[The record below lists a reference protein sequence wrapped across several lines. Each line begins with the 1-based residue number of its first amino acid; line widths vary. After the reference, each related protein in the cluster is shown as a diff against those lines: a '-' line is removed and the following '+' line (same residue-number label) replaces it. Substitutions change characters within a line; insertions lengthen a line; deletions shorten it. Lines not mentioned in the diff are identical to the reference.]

1 MPVIVNQRFA
11 IPFKLP
17 FRASILSGALALGL
31 MSAAANAAPDQK
43 ILALATQAEGP
54 AWKLVETLVNID
66 SGTFNEQG
74 LNRVADIAADELTRL
89 GATVTRH
96 PATPALG
103 SNLVATLTGTGKGRI
118 LLVAHMDTVFPDGA
132 AKERPFHITDG
143 RAYGPGVMDD
153 KGGIVMGVYA
163 LRMLQQLGF
172 KNYAK
177 ITFILNTNEET
188 GSAGTR
194 GLIASLAKEHDVA
207 LNLEPGRVAD
217 GLVIWRKG
225 SADVEV
231 DVKGRAAHAGVAP
244 DSGRNAAMEVAHQI
258 LQLGT
263 LGDKQ
268 KQTTVNF
275 TVLKAG
281 ERSNVIPDH
290 AIAQGDVRAATSE
303 EFDRVEKDLAR
314 LSQNKLIPDTE
325 VKVTLKRSFP
335 PMPQNSPS
343 DALAARAQA
352 IYGELGRKLTLEG
365 SGGAADS
372 SLTAGAGTPSLDGFG
387 IVGGGIHTPQEY
399 AEVASMAPRL
409 YLLTRMLI
417 DLGAGKPAAK

>member
-1 MPVIVNQRFA
+1 VAAIVNKRFA
-11 IPFKLP
+11 VPFQFSL
-17 FRASILSGALALGL
+17 RATALACALVLGL
-31 MSAAANAAPDQK
+31 VSASAKAAPDQK
-43 ILALATQAEGP
+43 ILGLATQSEGP
-54 AWKLVETLVNID
+54 AWKLLENLVNID
-66 SGTFNEQG
+66 SGTFNGQG

-89 GATVTRH
+89 GAKVTRH

-103 SNLVATLTGTGKGRI
+103 ANLVATLTGTGKGRI
-118 LLVAHMDTVFPDGA
+118 LLVAHMDTVFADGA
-132 AKERPFHITDG
+132 AKERPFHISGG

-153 KGGIVMGVYA
+153 KGGIVMGIYA
-163 LRMLQQLGF
+163 LRILQQLGF
-172 KNYAK
+172 RDYAA
-177 ITFILNTNEET
+177 ITFLLNTNEET
-188 GSAGTR
+188 GSAGSR
-194 GLIASLAKEHDVA
+194 ALIATLAKQHDVA

-225 SADVEV
+225 SAEVEL
-231 DVKGRAAHAGVAP
+231 DVKGKAAHAGVAP

-258 LQLGT
+258 LQLGA
-263 LGDKQ
+263 LGDRE

-281 ERSNVIPDH
+281 DRSNVIPDH
-290 AIAQGDVRAATSE
+290 ATAQADVRAATTA

-325 VKVTLKRSFP
+325 VTATLKRSFP
-335 PMPQNSPS
+335 PMPQNPQS
-343 DALAARAQA
+343 DALAAHAQA

-387 IVGGGIHTPQEY
+387 IVGGGIHTPEEY

-409 YLLTRMLI
+409 YLLARMLM
-417 DLGAGKPAAK
+417 DLGAGRQAAK